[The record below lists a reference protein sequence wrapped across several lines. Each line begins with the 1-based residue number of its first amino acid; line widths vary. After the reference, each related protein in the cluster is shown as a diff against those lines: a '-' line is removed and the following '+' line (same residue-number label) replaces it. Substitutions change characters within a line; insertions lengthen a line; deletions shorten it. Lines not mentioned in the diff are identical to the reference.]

1 MANPR
6 LSNLYRADAGHQF
19 AFGMVTIAYDHP
31 LSCIA
36 PPFSIC
42 FQVLGHFVLNRR
54 LQQLPGSFR
63 EQLFQVALGFIFGS
77 LFERNHFTLN
87 HWCILSFGASSEH
100 AVSFCFTER
109 MRLSLFCHPQLS
121 VIAPPRRRDALPRA
135 DRWLTLR
142 AGVRY
147 ARSGLGWKVLK

>member
-6 LSNLYRADAGHQF
+6 LSHLYRADAGHQF

-63 EQLFQVALGFIFGS
+63 EQLFQVAPAFIFGS

-121 VIAPPRRRDALPRA
+121 VIAHGVFGYGLNTRIGSNTERA
-135 DRWLTLR
+135 S
-142 AGVRY
+142 AV
-147 ARSGLGWKVLK
+147 WKA